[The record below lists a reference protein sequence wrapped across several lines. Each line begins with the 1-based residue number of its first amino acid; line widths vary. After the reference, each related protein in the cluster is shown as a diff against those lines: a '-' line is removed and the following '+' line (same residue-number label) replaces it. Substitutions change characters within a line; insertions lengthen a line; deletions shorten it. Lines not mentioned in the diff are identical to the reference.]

1 MTGTDCLNQLWLTD
15 ATMALREILK
25 SRTSAANQKS
35 LTKEMEGR
43 LGTAAA
49 AATNDETE
57 VVATTTEDSVER
69 EKKEDQV
76 TEAEQEGAKMQVEA

>member
-1 MTGTDCLNQLWLTD
+1 
-15 ATMALREILK
+15 MALREILK

-49 AATNDETE
+49 AAATNNETE

>member
-1 MTGTDCLNQLWLTD
+1 VPLKGYRTKRADFELNDDSD

-43 LGTAAA
+43 LGVQTSGGAPVESTIGGEEAAS
-49 AATNDETE
+49 E
-57 VVATTTEDSVER
+57 V
-69 EKKEDQV
+69 
-76 TEAEQEGAKMQVEA
+76 KMDDA

>member
-1 MTGTDCLNQLWLTD
+1 MISGSTD

-43 LGTAAA
+43 LNESADQAPSAEDMVTGEESK
-49 AATNDETE
+49 ETE
-57 VVATTTEDSVER
+57 KMEVEA
-69 EKKEDQV
+69 V
-76 TEAEQEGAKMQVEA
+76 ITEA

>member
-1 MTGTDCLNQLWLTD
+1 MPLKGYRTKRADFELNDDSD

-43 LGTAAA
+43 LGVQTSGGEAPVESTIGGEEAAS
-49 AATNDETE
+49 E
-57 VVATTTEDSVER
+57 V
-69 EKKEDQV
+69 
-76 TEAEQEGAKMQVEA
+76 KMDDA